1 MGYSLT
7 VHETQTIKQLLEEVA
22 GGSFT
27 QASTKSNKVE
37 ELTASD
43 KLKADE
49 LDILSSLLRV

>member
-1 MGYSLT
+1 

-27 QASTKSNKVE
+27 QAATEGNKVE